1 MSRAGTRVDRG
12 AQSPLCGS
20 GESDPGIG
28 RLAVARNAAAA
39 AARTV
44 EWAVALRSG
53 DSGVRGGLGT
63 RGASGSVGA
72 AGERAGRLHSV
83 AEGDSIAGA
92 PCGRMHRRQS
102 MGQDERW
109 RRLG

>member
-1 MSRAGTRVDRG
+1 VDRG
-12 AQSPLCGS
+12 AQIPLCGS
-20 GESDPGIG
+20 GESDLGIE
-28 RLAVARNAAAA
+28 RLAVARNVAA

-44 EWAVALRSG
+44 EWPVALRSG

-63 RGASGSVGA
+63 RGASGIVGA

-83 AEGDSIAGA
+83 AEGDSISEAS
-92 PCGRMHRRQS
+92 CGRMHRRQS

-109 RRLG
+109 GRPW